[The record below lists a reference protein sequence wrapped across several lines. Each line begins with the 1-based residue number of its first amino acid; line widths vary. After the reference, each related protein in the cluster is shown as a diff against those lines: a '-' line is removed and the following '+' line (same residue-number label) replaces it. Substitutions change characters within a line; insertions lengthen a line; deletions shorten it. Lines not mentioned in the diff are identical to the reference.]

1 MADDPT
7 PPPPPPPADPL
18 AGLADLAAFTPTRL
32 LANDRD
38 AKTAALLGT
47 LGGAPAIVRLAR
59 EPFGD
64 ADLEGGA
71 ATAGIAL
78 TPVVR
83 NDCYLRATGVE
94 SGAAA
99 TGAGTAATPT
109 PTPTLAVEVICPATD
124 KHVAKY
130 AAQAR
135 LSLRESWAAY
145 RAVTLP
151 AVLATPPGRTAW
163 VDNILDGSAEADRVL
178 ARWPRLGGGGDSSTA
193 LSPAQ
198 VAAERAAAAA
208 APAAPPAAFVL
219 LPDLKWDG
227 ADPARLYA
235 VAIFGDPALRSV
247 RDLDSPARLAGV
259 RAAHRACLAALAA
272 ATGTRPAAL
281 RAFFHYHPSYW
292 RLHIHYAA
300 HGVPASDGV
309 GKAHAVEDVL
319 GDETDEGSAGAGGG
333 SAWARRTLVVSLGEG
348 DPLAGPLEA
357 WMAQEAGG
365 EGV

>member
-1 MADDPT
+1 MAD
-7 PPPPPPPADPL
+7 PADPAPSSDPLSNL
-18 AGLADLAAFTPTRL
+18 ASLAAFIPSRL
-32 LANDRD
+32 LSNDRD

-47 LGGAPAIVRLAR
+47 LAGAPAIVRLAR
-59 EPFGD
+59 EPFGEGE
-64 ADLEGGA
+64 LESGA
-71 ATAGIAL
+71 VTRRVAL

-83 NDCYLRATGVE
+83 NDCYLRATGVD
-94 SGAAA
+94 GAPPAAA
-99 TGAGTAATPT
+99 AAAAPS
-109 PTPTLAVEVICPATD
+109 LAVEVICPATD

-130 AAQAR
+130 SEQKC
-135 LSLRESWAAY
+135 LTLRESLAAY

-151 AVLATPPGRTAW
+151 AVLATPPSRTAW
-163 VDNILDGSAEADRVL
+163 VDNILGGTAEVDRVL
-178 ARWPRLGGGGDSSTA
+178 ARWPPLEEEGAGKGTPP
-193 LSPAQ
+193 PASLAQ
-198 VAAERAAAAA
+198 AAAAA
-208 APAAPPAAFVL
+208 LAASASAQAAGCPAVVL

-247 RDLDSPARLAGV
+247 RDLDTAERVAGV

-272 ATGTRPAAL
+272 ATGTRPSAL

-319 GDETDEGSAGAGGG
+319 GDERGGGGAGTEGG
-333 SAWARRTLVVSLGEG
+333 GFGGSSAWARKSLVVSLGEG
-348 DPLAGPLEA
+348 DPLAAPLAA
-357 WMAQEAGG
+357 WMDK
-365 EGV
+365 EGA